1 MQVGD
6 KVILSA
12 IGMERYMDEPDNP
25 RYTLGVIDSHYCRYD
40 DFDFDVTWSN
50 GESNIYMR
58 DDLQVIKC

>member
-12 IGMERYMDEPDNP
+12 VGIDRYIDEPDNP
-25 RYTLGVIDSHYCRYD
+25 RNTLGEIVAVYKIDIAYDVI
-40 DFDFDVTWSN
+40 WSN
-50 GESNIYMR
+50 GECNIYTR